1 MNNDYN
7 FYLEKEVL
15 SEFTAEILADFT
27 RYFIRNDIDTDDKMN
42 AMTLIFDELCEL
54 KNSIYSNKMQ
64 TIDDLKILEEK
75 FLFAKSIL
83 KEVAWYI
90 NLAYISL
97 KFKINAKNK
106 YRSVNSVNAKEYIIM
121 KW

>member
-83 KEVAWYI
+83 KEVA
-90 NLAYISL
+90 
-97 KFKINAKNK
+97 
-106 YRSVNSVNAKEYIIM
+106 
-121 KW
+121 